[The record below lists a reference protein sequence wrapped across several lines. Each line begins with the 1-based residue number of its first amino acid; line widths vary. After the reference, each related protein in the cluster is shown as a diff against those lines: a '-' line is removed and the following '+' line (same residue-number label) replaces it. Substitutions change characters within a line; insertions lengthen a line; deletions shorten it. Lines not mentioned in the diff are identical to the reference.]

1 MKVGPI
7 RKSFFLVLLSLTLAG
22 SAVAEPAVTP
32 HRIFFPGVTK
42 GPVATPGIL
51 TVENNP
57 VQSGA
62 TTFAN
67 WTIPNFK
74 SGVFD
79 RGDGAGYVGPVSS
92 PQRVDISSVTGPR
105 TLKLLWFDTATPS
118 QQHIDSLV
126 LNVSNVAVP
135 TTGVLSVEQN
145 PVAPGATTYANWDI
159 TTATTTGF
167 KSGTFDRG
175 DGNGFQGVIAS
186 KQRVDIPNVTS
197 QRTVRVQW
205 TDASGQLRIDSLVLN
220 VSGTPVT
227 PQPTGTCN
235 ASNPDW
241 RGANPSY
248 PFCVKLDLGWTDGGG
263 SVRTFNKGTNQNLA
277 LHWNIYGINSIR
289 LHIDPSTQQCAPA
302 GSNGTRN
309 VPVGGSNGANDYVYP
324 VNVNEFGYGC
334 FKIELFVT
342 RTDSQEVGYNE
353 KFLWIK

>member
-1 MKVGPI
+1 MTVGPI
-7 RKSFFLVLLSLTLAG
+7 RKSFFLVLLSLMLAG

-79 RGDGAGYVGPVSS
+79 RGDGAGYLGPVSS
-92 PQRVDISSVTGPR
+92 PQRVDIPGVTGPR

-126 LNVSNVAVP
+126 LNVS
-135 TTGVLSVEQN
+135 
-145 PVAPGATTYANWDI
+145 
-159 TTATTTGF
+159 
-167 KSGTFDRG
+167 
-175 DGNGFQGVIAS
+175 
-186 KQRVDIPNVTS
+186 
-197 QRTVRVQW
+197 
-205 TDASGQLRIDSLVLN
+205 
-220 VSGTPVT
+220 GTPVT
-227 PQPTGTCN
+227 PPPTGTCN

-241 RGANPSY
+241 RGANPNY